1 MGYPDW
7 KAFAYIFGAKSND
20 AFEAL
25 ARNLFKKRYGI
36 GDTLS
41 YFKNHPGNETDVIK
55 VGKDYITTTDMIQEW
70 FEENKGKTINY

>member
-55 VGKDYITTTDMIQEW
+55 VGKEWAEYIKRGELNLD
-70 FEENKGKTINY
+70 N